1 MPSDSTA
8 SLNVDS
14 SVDVVDKNRR
24 LLSLDVFRGLT
35 ILGMILV
42 NNSGNWQKVYWPFGH
57 ASWHGWTPCDLVFPF
72 FLFIVGTALAYSLR
86 KYRNGEQV
94 DGKFYTRIFRRVLT
108 LILLGFLLDNSG
120 AWLGQLLGDGPG
132 FRLATMRIPGV
143 LQRIAV
149 VFGIV
154 SLIVLHVRLKGQ
166 VILVGALL
174 LGYWALLAWLP
185 VPRGEANYSAEGC
198 LPRTVDLCVLGE
210 EHIYSGALDN
220 NEPDP
225 EGLLSTLPSLATALL
240 GYWTGLYIQRSQPN
254 FGLVWR
260 LLAFGLAC
268 FLLGLLWGEVFPI
281 NKKIWTSSYVLVSG
295 GLAIICLGLCLWF
308 FDVAG
313 WRRAAGPFQLVGVN
327 AIFAYVASG
336 FVARLLGNIQVGE
349 GTLRSSIYENL
360 FSGPLGDGELSSL
373 AFAIATVCFWWFV
386 LWLMSLRNWSI
397 RV

>member
-1 MPSDSTA
+1 MPSDSPIAQDAPVT
-8 SLNVDS
+8 
-14 SVDVVDKNRR
+14 DKAGR

-42 NNSGNWQKVYWPFGH
+42 NNSGDWSHVYWPLGH

-108 LILLGFLLDNSG
+108 LLLLGILLDSSG
-120 AWLGQLLGDGPG
+120 AWIGQLLSDGPG

-143 LQRIAV
+143 LQRIAI
-149 VFGIV
+149 VFGIA
-154 SLIVLHVRLKGQ
+154 SLIVVHVRLKGQ

-185 VPRGEANYSAEGC
+185 VPGDASNYSPEVC

-210 EHIYSGALDN
+210 KHIYSGAFEN

-225 EGLLSTLPSLATALL
+225 EGLLSTLPSIATALL
-240 GYWTGLYIQRSQPN
+240 GYWTGLYIQRRQPN
-254 FGLVWR
+254 FGMVWR
-260 LLAFGLAC
+260 LIGFGLAC
-268 FLLGLLWGEVFPI
+268 FLLGLLWGEVFPV

-295 GLAIICLGLCLWF
+295 GLAIICLGFCLWL

-313 WRRAAGPFQLVGVN
+313 WRRAAWPFQLVGVN
-327 AIFAYVASG
+327 AISAYVASG
-336 FVARLLGNIQVGE
+336 LGARLIGNIQVGE
-349 GTLRSSIYENL
+349 GSLRSAIYGNL
-360 FSGPLGDGELSSL
+360 FSGPLGEGELASFS
-373 AFAIATVCFWWFV
+373 FALSTVLFWWFV